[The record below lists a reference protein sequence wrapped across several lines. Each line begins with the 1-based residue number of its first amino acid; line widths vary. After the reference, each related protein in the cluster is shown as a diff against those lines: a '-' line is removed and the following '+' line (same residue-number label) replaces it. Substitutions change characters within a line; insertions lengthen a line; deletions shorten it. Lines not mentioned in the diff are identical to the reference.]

1 MFRLARIPPWTAGWR
16 VFTRPSRI
24 SGKPV
29 MSETLRTGTPASFSV
44 PFVPPV
50 LKISTVSLANP
61 RAKST
66 SPVLSETLRIARMVS
81 PLSDS
86 GYDDS
91 LVAFLLNY
99 LAHMSCFRYRFGELS
114 HIVWRA
120 YDHHT

>member
-1 MFRLARIPPWTAGWR
+1 
-16 VFTRPSRI
+16 
-24 SGKPV
+24 

-66 SPVLSETLRIARMVS
+66 RPVLSETLRIARLVS
-81 PLSDS
+81 PLSRS

-91 LVAFLLNY
+91 LVACLLNY
-99 LAHMSCFRYRFGELS
+99 LAHMSCFRHRLHYLSEVLGRTHYHHTHS
-114 HIVWRA
+114 HIEHPV
-120 YDHHT
+120 HL